1 MEGPQLMAFT
11 QTARNYTAQ
20 SDKRVYYT
28 LEVRGFH
35 DESVQWSR
43 LPLARE
49 GFRLTN
55 DREELAASLEFTLP
69 AANALHFSELNPN
82 NPLALFS
89 EARLTCEMAGES
101 EVLFLGFISEIRE
114 EGGVMR
120 CFARDYAQKLS
131 RAVCEVELEGETTA
145 ELALSPLIALT
156 SEYDACTFG
165 FDQQQT
171 PDGFSA
177 QGVRRAWKPDD
188 IRVYANGAE
197 VQPDLYRVYPESGV
211 VRFAQPLPQ
220 SPGVT
225 GVRCYIEGT
234 SDVASAITAALQYP
248 QDKGGTGADENELD
262 LPDIGTDLN
271 RLEWRRGA
279 GKASELLTAISAKLP
294 RNYRFWHDPSR
305 GVFTHALMEQSNLP
319 MHTLHGVASFART
332 RSRKSIYTRVIV
344 RGVRSNPPNL
354 ATGAAV
360 TDLQQNVGEVFEWLG
375 NERTVGQ
382 GSIALIIDGDAN
394 HGFGRHNAP
403 YLYQFYDFALIDLGV
418 DADGLPPRVSAI
430 ELTAANSYNVNSQKS
445 ANTKFSFGYE
455 ILGSVD
461 GVDYERISPDAQVL
475 LAPLQTARI
484 DNLTMTRMRYVKLR
498 VKPAKDGVSNDNDP
512 GLALNEIRIYGDDS
526 FIAEAA
532 LQNTDPQG
540 AFYCRELLEKCGG
553 AGAQVMLVDVGDSLP
568 ECEAAKLAADLL
580 TESLCAYTSFEV
592 ECAADPTVRVG
603 QTVSC
608 AHPVTGGA
616 QSFLVERVELTPA
629 RVRVSGTDYN
639 AEVLR

>member
-1 MEGPQLMAFT
+1 MAFT
-11 QTARNYTAQ
+11 QTARDYTAQ
-20 SDKRVYYT
+20 PDKRIYYT

-35 DESVQWSR
+35 EENAQWSR
-43 LPLARE
+43 IALARD

-55 DREELAASLEFTLP
+55 DRDELAASLEFTLP
-69 AANALHFSELNPN
+69 AANTLHFSELNPN
-82 NPLALFS
+82 NSLALFS

-101 EVLFLGFISEIRE
+101 EVLFLGFINEICE

-131 RAVCEVELEGETTA
+131 RAVCEVELEGECTG
-145 ELALSPLIALT
+145 EMPLSPLVALAG
-156 SEYDACTFG
+156 EYDVCTFG
-165 FDQQQT
+165 LDPQQT

-177 QGVRRAWKPDD
+177 QGVRRAWKPGD

-197 VQPDLYRVYPESGV
+197 IQPGLYRVYPESGV
-211 VRFAQPLPQ
+211 VRFALPLPQ

-234 SDVASAITAALQYP
+234 SDAAQAVTAMLQYP
-248 QDKGGTGADENELD
+248 QDKGGIGANVNDYD
-262 LPDIGTDLN
+262 LPDIGTDLH

-279 GKASELLTAISAKLP
+279 GKTSEFLSALSAKLP
-294 RNYRFWHDPSR
+294 RNYRFWQDPSR
-305 GVFTHALMEQSNLP
+305 GVFTHALMEQSTQP
-319 MHTLHGVASFART
+319 TQTLHGVASFTRT
-332 RSRKSIYTRVIV
+332 RNRKDIYTRVIV
-344 RGVRSNPPNL
+344 KGTRTNPPNL

-360 TDLQQNVGEVFEWLG
+360 TDLQQNVGEVFEWNG

-382 GSIALIIDGDAN
+382 GSIALIIDSDPN
-394 HGFGRHNAP
+394 HGFGRHNVP
-403 YLYQFYDFALIDLGV
+403 YLYQFYDFALIDLGL
-418 DADGLPPRVSAI
+418 DADGLPPRISAV

-455 ILGSVD
+455 ILGSID

-484 DNLTMTRMRYVKLR
+484 DNLTMQRMRYVKLR
-498 VKPAKDGVSNDNDP
+498 VKPAKDGVSNDGDP

-532 LQNTDPQG
+532 LQDTDPQS
-540 AFYCRELLEKCGG
+540 AFYSPELMEKCAG
-553 AGAQVMLVDVGDSLP
+553 AGPQIMLVDVGDTLP

-580 TESLCAYTSFEV
+580 AQSLCAYTSFEV

-603 QTVSC
+603 QTVAC

-616 QSFLVERVELTPA
+616 QSFLVERVELTPG

>member
-1 MEGPQLMAFT
+1 MAFT
-11 QTARNYTAQ
+11 KTARDYVAQ
-20 SDKRVYYT
+20 SDKRIYYT

-35 DESVQWSR
+35 EENAQWSR

-49 GFRLTN
+49 GFRLVS
-55 DREELAASLEFTLP
+55 DRAELAASLEFTLP
-69 AANALHFSELNPN
+69 AASALHFSELNPN

-101 EVLFLGFISEIRE
+101 EVLFLGFINEIRE

-120 CFARDYAQKLS
+120 CFARDHAQKLS
-131 RAVCEVELEGETTA
+131 RAVCEVEMEGKTTA
-145 ELALSPLIALT
+145 ELALSPLIVLA

-165 FDQQQT
+165 LDPHKT

-177 QGVRRAWKPDD
+177 AGVRRAWKPGD
-188 IRVYANGAE
+188 IRVYANGVE
-197 VQPDLYRVYPESGV
+197 VQPYLYRVYPESGV
-211 VRFAQPLPQ
+211 VRFAQPITQLL
-220 SPGVT
+220 GVT

-234 SDVASAITAALQYP
+234 SDAAVAVTKALQYP
-248 QDKGGTGADENELD
+248 QGKGGIGADVDDYD
-262 LPDIGTDLN
+262 LPDIGTDLH

-279 GKASELLTAISAKLP
+279 GKTSEFIAALSERLP

-305 GVFTHALMEQSNLP
+305 GVFTHALMEQNLLAP
-319 MHTLHGVASFART
+319 HALSGIASFARI
-332 RSRKSIYTRVIV
+332 RSRKGIYTCVIV
-344 RGVRSNPPNL
+344 NGTRTNAPNL
-354 ATGAAV
+354 APGAAV
-360 TDLQQNVGEVFEWLG
+360 TDLQQNVGEVFEWSG

-382 GSIALIIDGDAN
+382 GSIALIIDGDSN

-403 YLYQFYDFALIDLGV
+403 YLYQFYDFALIDLGL
-418 DADGLPPRVSAI
+418 DAEGKPPRVSAI
-430 ELTAANSYNVNSQKS
+430 ELTAANSHNVNSQKS

-455 ILGSVD
+455 VLGSLN
-461 GVDYERISPDAQVL
+461 GADYQRISPDAQML
-475 LAPLQTARI
+475 LAPLQTARLG
-484 DNLTMTRMRYVKLR
+484 NLTMQRMRYVKLR

-526 FIAEAA
+526 FTAEAA
-532 LQNTDPQG
+532 LQDTDPQG
-540 AFYCRELLEKCGG
+540 AFYCPELLEKCEG
-553 AGAQVMLVDVGDSLP
+553 AGAQVMLVDVGDTLP
-568 ECEAAKLAADLL
+568 DCEAAKLAADLL

-592 ECAADPTVRVG
+592 ECVADPTARVG

-616 QSFLVERVELTPA
+616 QSFIVERVELMPG
-629 RVRVSGTDYN
+629 RVRISGTNYN